1 MRYFFATDK
10 MSVTS
15 KLEAG
20 SLLLVFPPEEQW
32 LAEAVLRAIMSEL
45 EDDSSLLELLAV
57 VRVAHNKEE
66 EN

>member
-1 MRYFFATDK
+1 MRYVFAKDDLT
-10 MSVTS
+10 VRS

-32 LAEAVLRAIMSEL
+32 LAEGVIRAMMKTL
-45 EDDSSLLELLAV
+45 ENDSSLLELLEL
-57 VRVAHNKEE
+57 VRCTHNKEE